1 MFRLWM
7 PALACAFALAT
18 PAVAQRADQLKER
31 SGPSE
36 IMAKALN
43 RKVDFDGSKIGEM
56 PLTEVL
62 QKLATKH
69 DITFIILEQEFKAKK
84 IDIKAKKSHFKRLD
98 TKDMTVAKFLD
109 VWLPSVGA
117 TYMIR
122 DEYVE
127 IVPLPAKVLAS
138 P

>member
-1 MFRLWM
+1 M
-7 PALACAFALAT
+7 PVLACAFALTT
-18 PAVAQRADQLKER
+18 PAVAQQADQFKER
-31 SGPSE
+31 PGPSE

-62 QKLATKH
+62 KKLAAKH
-69 DITFIILEQEFKAKK
+69 DITFVILEQEFKAKK
-84 IDIKAKKSHFKRLD
+84 IDIRVKKSHLVRLD

-109 VWLPSVGA
+109 VWLPSAGA